1 MKPSATAF
9 DDGPYRLLARSRTA
23 LAQADRALPARAA
36 AASYRA
42 FLSGATRISRRSV
55 SGFSA
60 GGLPRGR
67 FVFSRP

>member
-1 MKPSATAF
+1 MRFGVSF
-9 DDGPYRLLARSRTA
+9 DSCPYRLLARSRTA

-42 FLSGATRISRRSV
+42 LRSGATRISSRSV
-55 SGFSA
+55 SGLST

-67 FVFSRP
+67 FVFSMP